1 MAVYRSTLPNFYSD
15 KGGSY
20 VSVGAIVPTLVGVNT
35 DKDTP
40 VFTQDPEY
48 DYRGY
53 LYCDGAEYKIKD
65 YPSLYQKVGNTY
77 LKSTDL
83 QRNSLTFAY
92 LVHQE
97 QFIDLSLMVETFI
110 LRFMENKKLI
120 LMEQYIMTE

>member
-35 DKDTP
+35 DKNNPAT
-40 VFTQDPEY
+40 TQDPEY

-65 YPSLYQKVGNTY
+65 YPSLYQRIGNEY
-77 LKSTDL
+77 LKNTDL
-83 QRNSLTFAY
+83 QRNSLTFTY
-92 LVHQE
+92 YGPPGTIHRSFL
-97 QFIDLSLMVETFI
+97 DGGNFI
-110 LRFMENKKLI
+110 LKFMENKKLV
-120 LMEQYIMTE
+120 LTEQHIMIG